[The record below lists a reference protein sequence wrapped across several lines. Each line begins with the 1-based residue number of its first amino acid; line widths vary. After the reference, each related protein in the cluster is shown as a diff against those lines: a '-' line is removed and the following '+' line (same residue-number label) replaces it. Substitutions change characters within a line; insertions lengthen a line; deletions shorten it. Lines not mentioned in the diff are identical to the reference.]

1 MNHTAKVRFK
11 EKFKSSEYKFNKE
24 PIPKNE
30 SKKEAGKRCIDIK
43 SAKQYCP
50 KRWTAVQKW
59 MGESRKVCF

>member
-43 SAKQYCP
+43 SAKQYYP
-50 KRWTAVQKW
+50 KRWTAVQK
-59 MGESRKVCF
+59 